1 MTTIA
6 SEILSI
12 IDDNKHLIQ
21 DQTYISMCNYLQSQ
35 YKFKNNRIALTD
47 AIHNFNIDDK
57 VFFNRLDGTVVNCQI
72 VNVERDIFPMSY
84 DIKIENNDSIIKTI
98 SSRLFKLH
106 SDIRQTEIDTETV
119 EAIIPEPHVKTP
131 CKVFIDIKYRQFI
144 NEHSRVKKNDVHT
157 VLISLGIDCENNG
170 TSIINKEQEL
180 INNRICDESEL
191 KILYINQRNKRCRTS
206 HEYIFIKKEYER
218 ILGKFSQLAF

>member
-84 DIKIENNDSIIKTI
+84 DIKIENNDSII
-98 SSRLFKLH
+98 
-106 SDIRQTEIDTETV
+106 
-119 EAIIPEPHVKTP
+119 
-131 CKVFIDIKYRQFI
+131 
-144 NEHSRVKKNDVHT
+144 
-157 VLISLGIDCENNG
+157 EN
-170 TSIINKEQEL
+170 
-180 INNRICDESEL
+180 
-191 KILYINQRNKRCRTS
+191 
-206 HEYIFIKKEYER
+206 
-218 ILGKFSQLAF
+218 